1 MTRSP
6 HDRAEVLAGAIALG
20 EATDEERLEYR
31 RHLTGCGRCLQS
43 LGGEHELARLS
54 GTVAAARESEVW
66 EPDVRGPL
74 MDRVSTAPRRIFK
87 YSLGLL
93 GVCVIISLIGH
104 FVVGSTFAHP
114 GVRMIADPVV
124 INFEN
129 NKIVLERRS
138 TRDAHTPAPAPA
150 KPVMVVSH
158 NVVTLTRPAGLSRA
172 ALNARAKVV
181 ASKKEI
187 AYAPPAQ
194 PAPAA
199 GVDTGGS
206 SNVPPWRRVQNA
218 ATQHYAAGVT
228 APALGS
234 AHAESLTI
242 APVYSVRDPE
252 PQGGETAI
260 NPRPAA
266 IAYQEGAEGTTAFEV
281 MIDEQGN
288 PTKCIISKSSNW
300 PVLDDAV
307 CNAAMKV
314 KYKPKTISGHP
325 VPGIYRDAFTFRPQ
339 TPQSN

>member
-1 MTRSP
+1 MIRSS

-31 RHLTGCGRCLQS
+31 RHLAQCGSCLQS
-43 LGGEHELARLS
+43 LGGEHELARLN
-54 GTVAAARESEVW
+54 GVVAGARESEVW

-87 YSLGLL
+87 YGLGLL
-93 GVCVIISLIGH
+93 GVCIIISLIGH
-104 FVVGSTFAHP
+104 FVVGSTLARP

-124 INFEN
+124 INFEG

-158 NVVTLTRPAGLSRA
+158 NVVTLTRPAELSRA
-172 ALNARAKVV
+172 TSSTRAKAV

-194 PAPAA
+194 SAPGA
-199 GVDTGGS
+199 GDETRAS
-206 SNVPPWRRVQNA
+206 SNIPPWRRSQSSA
-218 ATQHYAAGVT
+218 AQHYTAGIT
-228 APALGS
+228 SPALGS

-242 APVYSVRDPE
+242 APVYSARDPE

-288 PTKCIISKSSNW
+288 PTKCVISKSSNW

-314 KYKPKTISGHP
+314 KYKPKMISGHP

-339 TPQSN
+339 VPQN